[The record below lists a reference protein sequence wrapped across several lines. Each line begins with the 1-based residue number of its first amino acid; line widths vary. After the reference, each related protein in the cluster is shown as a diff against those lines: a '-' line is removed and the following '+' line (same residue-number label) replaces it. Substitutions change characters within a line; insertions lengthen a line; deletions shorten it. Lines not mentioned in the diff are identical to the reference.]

1 MTYVGSMLFT
11 PPSPQGKELVW
22 WFQNKLKINRIVQKK
37 GISYMQ
43 KIKRNRS
50 KNKIMTAFLFYFL
63 LFVIDACLWPLKK
76 RHCIRRILKT
86 ERQDYSLSLFFKGM
100 VVYCSYMFIR
110 WLQIFIINNKWCY
123 KLCSF
128 ILNLMTSMQTD
139 GRTHTRIDIHI
150 KICKHTGTRAYI
162 HTHLF
167 KHTDTY
173 TYTRSHTHIHTH
185 EFADK
190 HRHK

>member
-1 MTYVGSMLFT
+1 
-11 PPSPQGKELVW
+11 
-22 WFQNKLKINRIVQKK
+22 
-37 GISYMQ
+37 
-43 KIKRNRS
+43 
-50 KNKIMTAFLFYFL
+50 MTAFLFYFL

-150 KICKHTGTRAYI
+150 KICKHTGTRAHI

-173 TYTRSHTHIHTH
+173 TYTRSHTHTHSRIRGQTQTQIVRKYLSQIITITLRHGGSKVPAEFESDDH
-185 EFADK
+185 EFESPRESSICNLALG
-190 HRHK
+190 